1 MVSPQNQQEAPA
13 HAPKKKLAAL
23 PGPGIDEILKKT
35 LQRWP
40 WIVVS
45 VVVITGLAWL
55 YQARISPIY
64 TRSAEIAIKLPAGQG
79 QSGFSVGT
87 QFETLGISN
96 SSPNIANELF
106 YLKSPDLMQEVVE
119 AYGLDISCYR
129 PGTFRQDLVYGS
141 TCPITVKMP
150 SMLEN
155 ESASFTLTLSKDNTF
170 TITDLVKNGNANENF
185 KATGTYGKLL
195 STPAGQLIVSKSP
208 YFADTYTKT
217 LNVYR
222 TPVKSAAKMFEGEFS
237 VVRDKNDFSTV
248 LDLTVNDA
256 SGQRAADILNGV
268 IEAYNRTNA
277 REKQQ
282 VATATTNFINDR
294 LALIEREL
302 GSVDSDISSFKSQNL
317 LPDVSQTA
325 SLAMSQNASTT
336 QELLGLNNQLQM
348 TRYLRDHIMSS
359 SSNDRVLPANT
370 GIGNTNI
377 EGQIAQYNTLVIQ
390 RNSLGASGSDSNP
403 VIADID
409 SRLSQIRSNIIVSVD
424 NQLQTLSQQLK
435 TLQGSQHQ
443 LTAQLAANP
452 NQARYLLSVERQ
464 QKVKESLYL
473 FLLQKREENE
483 LAQAYT
489 SDNIKV
495 VKSPDGPGG
504 PIAPDRSR
512 IVWIAFFVGLVLPFG
527 WVYLAET
534 INTSLRGRKDL
545 ENLTVPL
552 LGEIPEV
559 RTPKGRKVKKPGIVV
574 NSGGRDIIN
583 EAFRVVRTNLRF
595 MTSADRPEGSAKDG
609 AEVLMTTSFNPGSG
623 KTFLTMNMAM
633 SLALKGEQV
642 LVIDGDMRR
651 ASASTFV
658 GSPSHGLSDYLT
670 GKNNDWQALVRK
682 SELNP
687 DLNILPVG
695 PIPPNPTELLEN
707 GRFQKLV
714 AEARKHYDYV
724 FIDCPP
730 TDIVADAKILNTV
743 VDRTLFVVRTGLLD
757 RSMLDQLQQMYDEK
771 SYRNLCVLLNGTPI
785 EVSTYGARYGNR
797 YYGRYYSYAYSKAY
811 S

>member
-1 MVSPQNQQEAPA
+1 MVSQQNSPEMPA
-13 HAPKKKLAAL
+13 ATPKKKLAAL

-35 LQRWP
+35 LNHWP

-45 VVVITGLAWL
+45 VVVLTGLAWL
-55 YQARISPIY
+55 YQARISPVY

-79 QSGFSVGT
+79 QSGFSVAT

-119 AYGLDISCYR
+119 AYGLDISVYK

-141 TCPITVKMP
+141 TCPVTVKFP

-155 ESASFTLTLSKDNTF
+155 ESASCVLELSKGDTY
-170 TITDLVKNGNANENF
+170 TITDLYKNGSEAANF
-185 KATGTYGKLL
+185 KATGTYGKPL
-195 STPAGQLIVSKSP
+195 STPIGQVLISKSP
-208 YFADTYTKT
+208 YFNDTYAKT

-222 TPVKSAAKMFEGEFS
+222 TPVKSAAKMFEGELS
-237 VVRDKNDFSTV
+237 VAKDKNDFSTV
-248 LDLTVNDA
+248 LNLTVNDA

-268 IEAYNRTNA
+268 IEAYNRSNA
-277 REKQQ
+277 REKQE
-282 VATATTNFINDR
+282 VATATTNFINER
-294 LALIEREL
+294 LNLIESEL
-302 GSVDSDISSFKSQNL
+302 GNVDSDISSFKSQNL
-317 LPDVSQTA
+317 VPDVSQTA
-325 SLAMSQNASTT
+325 SMAMSENAAAT

-359 SSNDRVLPANT
+359 SANDRVLPANT

-409 SRLSQIRSNIIVSVD
+409 GRLSQIRSNIIVSVD
-424 NQLQTLSQQLK
+424 NQLHTLGQQIK
-435 TLQGSQHQ
+435 TLQGSQSHY
-443 LTAQLAANP
+443 TAQLAANP

-495 VKSPDGPGG
+495 VKRPDGPGG
-504 PIAPDRSR
+504 PIAPDRTR
-512 IVWIAFFVGLVLPFG
+512 IIWIAFFVGLVLPFG
-527 WVYLAET
+527 WCYLTEA
-534 INTSLRGRKDL
+534 INTRLRGRKDL

-559 RTPKGRKVKKPGIVV
+559 RTSKGRKVKKPGIVV

-595 MTSADRPEGSAKDG
+595 MTAADRPDGSDRG

-670 GKNNDWQALVRK
+670 GKTNDWESLVRK
-682 SELNP
+682 SDLNP
-687 DLNILPVG
+687 DLNVLPIG

-714 AEARKHYDYV
+714 SEARKHFDYI

-730 TDIVADAKILNTV
+730 IDIVADARILNTA

-757 RSMLDQLQQMYDEK
+757 RSMLETLQQMYDEK
-771 SYRNLCVLLNGTPI
+771 TYRNLCALLNGTPI

-797 YYGRYYSYAYSKAY
+797 YYGRYYAYAYSK
-811 S
+811 